1 VLTESLKSFRE
12 LKKNTWLCHCIS
24 DGITERLS
32 FSKSSKKLEKILW
45 LCHRHFRR
53 NHQQTKLLGEFHG
66 VEKQLHGSTTNISGN
81 IVIVISVDFMQLNI
95 KIT

>member
-1 VLTESLKSFRE
+1 M
-12 LKKNTWLCHCIS
+12 
-24 DGITERLS
+24 
-32 FSKSSKKLEKILW
+32 W

-53 NHQQTKLLGEFHG
+53 NHQHTKLLGEFHG